1 MDNTPAPQK
10 VFWKTSQRDPENI
23 DIDEIKA
30 LPDREPLVDSDEEE
44 KKKSS
49 MKPSGSKT
57 RLRSGSASR
66 RIVIGS
72 KPPLRS
78 PMKVEANRK

>member
-1 MDNTPAPQK
+1 M
-10 VFWKTSQRDPENI
+10 FWKTSQRDTEKI
-23 DIDEIKA
+23 DVDEIKA
-30 LPDREPLVDSDEEE
+30 LPDREPLIDSDEEE
-44 KKKSS
+44 RKKSS
-49 MKPSGSKT
+49 IKPSGSKT

-78 PMKVEANRK
+78 PMKVEPNRK

>member
-1 MDNTPAPQK
+1 M
-10 VFWKTSQRDPENI
+10 FWKTSQRDTENI

-49 MKPSGSKT
+49 MKPSSSKA

-78 PMKVEANRK
+78 PMKVEPNRK